1 MKKSV
6 LIILAIF
13 SGLVCGAQFKGGHY
27 SDLDDSETVA
37 AFKEHI
43 SYLSAVSLEG
53 RQAGSEGETGEV
65 KGGAD
70 LPKVEEAAFRPWI
83 RH

>member
-53 RQAGSEGETGEV
+53 PGRFGRGNA
-65 KGGAD
+65 
-70 LPKVEEAAFRPWI
+70 R
-83 RH
+83 R